1 MCSRAVIFKTR
12 TDVQRMILVFSKNQY
27 SLSHMIFP
35 KIWLTL
41 EVKEMGLKLLQS
53 TLLPFL

>member
-35 KIWLTL
+35 KISLTL
-41 EVKEMGLKLLQS
+41 EVKEMELKFLQS